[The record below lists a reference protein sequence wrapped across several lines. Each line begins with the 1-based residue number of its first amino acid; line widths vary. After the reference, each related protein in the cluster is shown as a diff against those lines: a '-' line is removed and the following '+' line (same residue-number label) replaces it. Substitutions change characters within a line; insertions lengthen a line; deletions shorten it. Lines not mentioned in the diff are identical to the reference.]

1 MAMARRYGL
10 KFSNFMKSI
19 GFKQCGS
26 DPCLMMKKDEAG
38 TCYVLTY
45 VDDNL
50 VVGDRKAIEKVLKDV
65 EQSEFNFT
73 VENKLTDYLSCEI
86 VADKIKKKAWI
97 GQPHMVKKII
107 KTFEE
112 EYKGM
117 QVYGTPG
124 TPGFQ
129 IVSPKEEDPILPD
142 DLQKR
147 YRMGVGQLMYCIKH
161 SRPDIANAVR
171 ELTKVLGKAT
181 PAAYKEMLR
190 VCKFVTD
197 TKNMG
202 LKVDPVIP
210 EDGKWELVVYSDSDW
225 AGSKDDRRSVGSY
238 YIFLNNVL
246 ILWRSKSQKVV
257 SLSSSEAEFYA
268 CAEAVKEIPFVAQI
282 LLFMGIPMKL
292 PVDVWVDNVGAIFM
306 SENMA
311 SSSRTRHMDTR
322 WWYVN
327 QLQEQDKLIKI
338 RFVKTLENV
347 SDVGTKNVTKDIY
360 ETHKSRLIKGRPT

>member
-1 MAMARRYGL
+1 
-10 KFSNFMKSI
+10 
-19 GFKQCGS
+19 
-26 DPCLMMKKDEAG
+26 
-38 TCYVLTY
+38 
-45 VDDNL
+45 
-50 VVGDRKAIEKVLKDV
+50 
-65 EQSEFNFT
+65 
-73 VENKLTDYLSCEI
+73 
-86 VADKIKKKAWI
+86 
-97 GQPHMVKKII
+97 
-107 KTFEE
+107 
-112 EYKGM
+112 
-117 QVYGTPG
+117 
-124 TPGFQ
+124 
-129 IVSPKEEDPILPD
+129 
-142 DLQKR
+142 
-147 YRMGVGQLMYCIKH
+147 
-161 SRPDIANAVR
+161 
-171 ELTKVLGKAT
+171 
-181 PAAYKEMLR
+181 MLR

-306 SENMA
+306 SENMT